1 MDAAREIELIRA
13 EVEQAAD
20 ALISASDRGLELV
33 EQVRQ
38 GSTEALAGLERTFIA
53 ILEACAF
60 QDLMGQRLSRLAA
73 APGVIVRREAD
84 PLLGGPADPGA
95 GLDQAAADALFEG
108 D

>member
-1 MDAAREIELIRA
+1 
-13 EVEQAAD
+13 
-20 ALISASDRGLELV
+20 
-33 EQVRQ
+33 
-38 GSTEALAGLERTFIA
+38 
-53 ILEACAF
+53 
-60 QDLMGQRLSRLAA
+60 MGQRLSRLAA